1 MLDLVSK
8 FVNLLIENNL
18 RIVTAES
25 ITGGLI
31 ASTLISIPKI
41 SQVLKESFIV
51 YSDEAK
57 IKQLGVSEETIKT
70 YTAVSSQ
77 TCNEMME
84 GLYKKIPKANV
95 VLTSTGYADGE
106 FGGKVFLG
114 IGFNKANKVYEKTYK
129 GERNDIREQ
138 AVYDILNLAYETV
151 SKNVSHETFLWE
163 EKK

>member
-1 MLDLVSK
+1 MSDLVSK

-41 SQVLKESFIV
+41 SLVLKESFIV

-77 TCNEMME
+77 TC
-84 GLYKKIPKANV
+84 KIGRAHV
-95 VLTSTGYADGE
+95 
-106 FGGKVFLG
+106 
-114 IGFNKANKVYEKTYK
+114 
-129 GERNDIREQ
+129 
-138 AVYDILNLAYETV
+138 
-151 SKNVSHETFLWE
+151 
-163 EKK
+163 